1 MAQGYQS
8 VQAGDLMPLGSIQ
21 QYVQKTI
28 NGITIPGQTEPLLT
42 YITPPVMDKVGGP
55 PKAYV
60 WGGRAAVRRRTAPRG
75 PGFKRLDWL
84 IDIYLNYE
92 TNPNR
97 PPPAGGLSLD
107 EQFPA
112 IVDAVMWQLWT
123 AQMNIHIDDQ
133 GNVITPAQA
142 AVADPQLTSQVL
154 SIGEE
159 IDIDYPP
166 ERTPATLRMLWYS
179 ILLRCRVEEDVQA

>member
-1 MAQGYQS
+1 
-8 VQAGDLMPLGSIQ
+8 MPLSSVQ
-21 QYVQKTI
+21 QYVQKQI
-28 NGITIPGQTEPLLT
+28 NGITIAGQTEPLIA

-60 WGGRAAVRRRTAPRG
+60 WGGQAAISRRTMPRG
-75 PGFKRLDWL
+75 PGFKRIEWM

-97 PPPAGGLSLD
+97 PTVGSVNLD
-107 EQFPA
+107 QQFPA

-123 AQMNIHIDDQ
+123 ARMTVHIDDQ
-133 GNVITPAQA
+133 GNVIDQVEAQA
-142 AVADPQLTSQVL
+142 LPPQNTSQIL
-154 SIGEE
+154 AIGEE
-159 IDIDYPP
+159 ISIDYPP
-166 ERTPATLRMLWYS
+166 EKTPATLRMLWYS